1 MVNKKKT
8 HTFEPN
14 ESQKAFA
21 ERVKQRR
28 KFLDMSQS
36 ELAEQMTKVDKQ
48 HREVKVW
55 TVQGYERGH
64 IPRNI
69 AILCEALSVTPDF
82 LLGTTHQGN
91 VDWDKTLILK
101 NDGRVP
107 LSREELKNYGGLPV
121 WVRPDDEC
129 ASEYCALVDDVHYSL
144 VSLRYGTIPFDD
156 INGTVWV
163 EPPYYKN
170 DTVTRDEAES
180 LSRVFIHPIR
190 SCFDAKRLF
199 SGWYIYDDERKMFI
213 SEDCNWEFPASQYGV
228 RYIGFRHEKP
238 IF

>member
-1 MVNKKKT
+1 MARKFVPT
-8 HTFEPN
+8 EA
-14 ESQKAFA
+14 QKAFA

-36 ELAEQMTKVDKQ
+36 DLAEQMTKVDKQ

-69 AILCEALSVTPDF
+69 AVLCEALSVTPDF

-121 WVRPDDEC
+121 WVRPRDERS
-129 ASEYCALVDDVHYSL
+129 SEYCALVDDVHYAL
-144 VSLRYGTIPFDD
+144 VSLQQGSVPFEH
-156 INGTVWV
+156 IEGTVWV
-163 EPPYYKN
+163 EPQYLRE
-170 DTVTRDEAES
+170 DILTRQEAES
-180 LSRVFIHPIR
+180 ADRVFIIPVR
-190 SCFDAKRLF
+190 AGYDSKRLF
-199 SGWYIYDDERKMFI
+199 SGWYRFNDDRQMFL
-213 SEDCNWEFPASQYGV
+213 SEECDWSFPAAQYGV
-228 RYIGFRHEKP
+228 RYVGFREAKMV
-238 IF
+238 